1 MTRISLLSTWMLL
14 IAAVM
19 TGLLCTRPSV
29 AQSSVAQSRT
39 PYFHE
44 AAQQYLDARFDQ
56 ALATVNQGLRAAPG
70 NPRLEALR
78 EKIQQERRR
87 QQSSSGSGGAQ
98 QQSQQGGQ
106 PPQNAGQQ
114 GGNQREQSTSEPGD
128 RSDQASTEQG
138 RSEESSGE
146 GSASADDAL
155 EPSETG
161 QASGAARQGQEQ
173 GPGLSRA
180 QAARILRALEMQEK
194 QLLRQVQ
201 KRQRLPQRIVKEW

>member
-1 MTRISLLSTWMLL
+1 M
-14 IAAVM
+14 AAM
-19 TGLLCTRPSV
+19 AGLLCARP
-29 AQSSVAQSRT
+29 SVAQSRT

-44 AAQQYLDARFDQ
+44 AAQQYLDARFEQ
-56 ALATVNQGLRAAPG
+56 ALATVNRGLRAAPG

-87 QQSSSGSGGAQ
+87 QQSSSGSGGAP
-98 QQSQQGGQ
+98 QQSQRGGQ

-114 GGNQREQSTSEPGD
+114 DGDSREQSTPEPGD
-128 RSDQASTEQG
+128 RSDQSSTEQG
-138 RSEESSGE
+138 RPEESSGA
-146 GSASADDAL
+146 GSASANEAS
-155 EPSETG
+155 EPSDPG
-161 QASGAARQGQEQ
+161 QASGTARQGQEQ